1 MYVPERMKG
10 MARPIEYMTSKN
22 IPFISVVS
30 SDANASTEPK
40 IGPIHG
46 DQPKPNPMPTN
57 SDMYGFVI

>member
-46 DQPKPNPMPTN
+46 DQPNQIQCQPIATCM
-57 SDMYGFVI
+57 VL